1 MFAMGLL
8 WLEYEL
14 RQRNQV
20 ARGLGK
26 SRRTLQAVPELM
38 FMLKKKKKNRE
49 AVEAVLVTF
58 LLP

>member
-1 MFAMGLL
+1 MFAVGLL